1 MPREILASTHV
12 GVQPEHPRLTDEE
25 SRLFFRRIG
34 ALLELDDPPCQAP
47 GYRVYWG
54 HRDSIA
60 WRDIAAT
67 PGAHAIVGR
76 HPHCGIYLGGDPEIS
91 LRHLL
96 LTVSPQAEG
105 PATLRLLNLRSALP
119 FFLDDDTPRWSIT
132 TTGSVVLRL
141 GRYALAALPIQPGRG
156 LHAPEQR
163 FDMLPAYRKIEA
175 SALRRA
181 ESPGLTEALSRVTM
195 APPIAELAHLASSN
209 DTEAFARL
217 VVQGNG
223 AGVSVNLTETDLE
236 QGVLIGRSSKCHDRN
251 MQAVLSKNISRT
263 HLLLLR
269 EGGRSFAYDLCSTN
283 GTYVDAQERSS
294 IELGGNTSLELGQG
308 EVIRLRW
315 QALPRVLG

>member
-1 MPREILASTHV
+1 VPREILASTHV
-12 GVQPEHPRLTDEE
+12 GSQPERPRLTNQDQ
-25 SRLFFRRIG
+25 RLFFRRIG
-34 ALLELDDPPCQAP
+34 ALLEVDSPPGQTA
-47 GYRVYWG
+47 GYRLYWG

-67 PGAHAIVGR
+67 PGAHALVGR
-76 HPHCGIYLGGDPEIS
+76 HPHCGIYLGGDPELS

-96 LTVSPQAEG
+96 LTVTPQGDG
-105 PATLRLLNLRSALP
+105 PPTLRLLNLRSPLP

-132 TTGSVVLRL
+132 TTGAVVLRL
-141 GRYALAALPIQPGRG
+141 GRYTLAALPSRAGHGLVVPERG
-156 LHAPEQR
+156 
-163 FDMLPAYRKIEA
+163 FDELPAYCKVETTGG
-175 SALRRA
+175 RRS
-181 ESPGLTEALSRVTM
+181 EPPPTEAFSRVTM
-195 APPIAELAHLASSN
+195 APPIAELAHLSSSN

-217 VVQGNG
+217 IVQGNG
-223 AGVSVNLTETDLE
+223 AGVSINLTEVDLE

-283 GTYVDAQERSS
+283 GTYVEAQERSS
-294 IELGGNTSLELGQG
+294 VELGAQASLELGQG

-315 QALPRVLG
+315 QALPRLSG